1 MSERRDVRVRGFDS
15 GALGFGIF
23 FVLAGVVFLLETFGV
38 IELRAAVLWPL
49 LLIALG
55 LALLV
60 AAARRR
66 A

>member
-1 MSERRDVRVRGFDS
+1 VNERRGDRGFDS

-23 FVLAGVVFLLETFGV
+23 FVLAGVVFLLESLGV
-38 IELRAAVLWPL
+38 VEIRAAVLWPL

-55 LALLV
+55 GALLV

>member
-1 MSERRDVRVRGFDS
+1 MNERRSSHAFDP
-15 GALGFGIF
+15 GALGFGMF
-23 FVLAGVVFLLETFGV
+23 FIVAGVLFLLERLGV
-38 IELRAAVLWPL
+38 LELRAAVLWPL

-55 LALLV
+55 VALLL

>member
-1 MSERRDVRVRGFDS
+1 VNERRDDRGIDA

-23 FVLAGVVFLLETFGV
+23 FVVVGVLFLLERLGV
-38 IELRAAVLWPL
+38 FEIRAAVLWPL

-55 LALLV
+55 LALL

>member
-1 MSERRDVRVRGFDS
+1 VSERGDDHGFDT

-23 FVLAGVVFLLETFGV
+23 FIVAGVVFLLDRLGV
-38 IELRAAVLWPL
+38 LELRAAVLWPL

-60 AAARRR
+60 ASRRR
-66 A
+66 V

>member
-1 MSERRDVRVRGFDS
+1 MNERRDDRGFDS

-23 FVLAGVVFLLETFGV
+23 FIVVGVVFLLERLGV
-38 IELRAAVLWPL
+38 LEVRAAVVWPL
-49 LLIALG
+49 LLIVLG

-60 AAARRR
+60 AARRR

>member
-1 MSERRDVRVRGFDS
+1 VTERRDDRGFDT

-23 FVLAGVVFLLETFGV
+23 FIVAGLVFLFERLGV
-38 IELRAAVLWPL
+38 LELRAAVLWPL

-60 AAARRR
+60 AGRRR
-66 A
+66 SQT

>member
-1 MSERRDVRVRGFDS
+1 VNERRDDRGFDS

-23 FVLAGVVFLLETFGV
+23 FIVVGLVFLLERLGV
-38 IELRAAVLWPL
+38 LEIRAAVLWPL
-49 LLIALG
+49 LLIVLG

-60 AAARRR
+60 AARRR